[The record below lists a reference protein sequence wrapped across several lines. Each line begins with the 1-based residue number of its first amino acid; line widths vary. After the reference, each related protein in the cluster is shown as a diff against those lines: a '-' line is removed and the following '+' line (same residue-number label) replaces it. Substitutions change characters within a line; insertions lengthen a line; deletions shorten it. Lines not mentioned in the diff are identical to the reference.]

1 MKYRAEIDGLRAVAV
16 LPVILFHAGL
26 ETFSGGFVGVDVFF
40 VLSGYLITSIIL
52 NDLHGGVFSIS
63 SFYERR
69 VRRIL
74 PALFFV
80 ILSCLPFAW
89 MWMFPDASITFGQ
102 SIVATIIFASNMF
115 FWRQSNYF
123 SPDAELMPLLHTWS
137 LAVEEQYYLLFPIIV
152 AAIWKFRKEKLFHV
166 LVSLTLISLVLS
178 EWGWRHEPRANF
190 YLAPTRAWELLVGS
204 ICALILF
211 KKSVK
216 ASNLLATI
224 GLVFILLSIC
234 LFDHNTPFP
243 SLYALLP
250 VGGTALIVVFG
261 SKETWI
267 AKLLST
273 FPFVALGLISYSAYL
288 WHQPVFAFARIRS
301 IYDLSAMDYLALT
314 VLSLVLAYFTW
325 LFIEQPFRRRSNP
338 ILAPRQKLFAMSA
351 LSGAAL
357 LVIGVLFVWNSGF
370 AARFGPDVIRYL
382 DTQNDK
388 NPKQAVCLVM
398 PHRGLPANP
407 IEGCT
412 VFADNDDTVDV
423 ALLGDSHA
431 DALQSVLQQELKKA
445 GLSSYTTT
453 YAGCPT
459 LPGLYRVN
467 RGGAHKCDI
476 FTDRAISYFEE
487 AGINTIVLSARW
499 TLYYQGTSFDNQ
511 EGGHEKGDNPFADT
525 VAARYSP
532 TSPDDPD
539 RKARVLQAYHDGL
552 QNLLSRGFT
561 VVLIYPIPEAGW
573 RVPETLAKMALH
585 EGAQD
590 PTLST
595 SLAVFKKRN
604 GPILD
609 LFHSIEHPRLFAV
622 LPHEFLCN
630 TQIKDRCLNGTVDS
644 VFYYDDDH
652 LSNSGT
658 SLIAPTIVEAV
669 LKGRRQATAE
679 AGQ

>member
-52 NDLHGGVFSIS
+52 NDLHAGVFSIS

-89 MWMFPDASITFGQ
+89 MWMFPDALITFGQ
-102 SIVATIIFASNMF
+102 SIAATIVFASNIY

-137 LAVEEQYYLLFPIIV
+137 LAVEEQYYLFFPIVLV
-152 AAIWKFRKEKLFHV
+152 AAWQFRKQNIFHL
-166 LVSLTLISLVLS
+166 LVFMTLISLILS
-178 EWGWRHEPRANF
+178 EWGWRNEPRANF
-190 YLAPTRAWELLVGS
+190 YLAPTRAWELLIGS
-204 ICALILF
+204 VCAFIQF
-211 KKSVK
+211 RKPVK
-216 ASNLLATI
+216 PSDLLAML
-224 GLVFILLSIC
+224 GLVCIFLSIF
-234 LFDHNTPFP
+234 LFDHTTPFP

-250 VGGTALIVVFG
+250 VGGTAFIVLFG
-261 SKETWI
+261 SKGTWT

-273 FPFVALGLISYSAYL
+273 VPFVGLGLISYSAYL
-288 WHQPVFAFARIRS
+288 WHQPIFAFARLKS
-301 IYDLSAMDYLALT
+301 IYDLSVMDYLALT
-314 VLSLVLAYFTW
+314 ILSLVLAYFTW
-325 LFIEQPFRRRSNP
+325 RFVEQPFRQRSKP
-338 ILAPRQKLFAMSA
+338 ILAPRQKLFAASA

-357 LVIGVLFVWNSGF
+357 FVIGVLFVWNSGF
-370 AARFGPDVIRYL
+370 AARFDPDIIRYL
-382 DTQNDK
+382 DARNDK
-388 NPKQAVCLVM
+388 NPKQAICLVM

-407 IEGCT
+407 IDGCT

-431 DALQSVLQQELKKA
+431 DALQSVLQQELAKA

-467 RGGAHKCDI
+467 RGSDHKCDI
-476 FTDRAISYFEE
+476 FTDRAISYFER

-511 EGGHEKGDNPFADT
+511 EGGHEKGDNPFANT
-525 VAARYSP
+525 VAARHSP
-532 TSPDDPD
+532 TSHDDPD
-539 RKARVLQAYHDGL
+539 RKARVLQAYRDGL
-552 QNLLSRGFT
+552 LELLNRGFT
-561 VVLIYPIPEAGW
+561 VVLVYPIPEAGW

-585 EGAQD
+585 EGAQN

-595 SLAVFKKRN
+595 SLGVFEKRN
-604 GPILD
+604 APILK
-609 LFHSIEHPRLFAV
+609 LFRSIEHPRLFAV
-622 LPHEFLCN
+622 LPHEHLCN
-630 TQIKDRCLNGTVDS
+630 TQIKDRCLNATGDS
-644 VFYYDDDH
+644 VLYYDDNH
-652 LSNSGT
+652 LSSSGT

-669 LKGRRQATAE
+669 LKGRQQAE
-679 AGQ
+679 AGE